1 MINYVS
7 LSHLIYTYTIK
18 SQKNSDLSLIQS
30 PYIVSLREGFPH
42 MKKNMYCS
50 KKLDAD

>member
-18 SQKNSDLSLIQS
+18 SQKTPTWETMIN
-30 PYIVSLREGFPH
+30 YV
-42 MKKNMYCS
+42 N
-50 KKLDAD
+50 

>member
-18 SQKNSDLSLIQS
+18 SQKKLRLEFNPISLYCLLKRRIP
-30 PYIVSLREGFPH
+30 PYEEEYVL
-42 MKKNMYCS
+42 
-50 KKLDAD
+50 L

>member
-18 SQKNSDLSLIQS
+18 SQKTPTWETMITMSTNNVPQFLI
-30 PYIVSLREGFPH
+30 L
-42 MKKNMYCS
+42 
-50 KKLDAD
+50 LT

>member
-18 SQKNSDLSLIQS
+18 SQKKTPTSLIQFTH
-30 PYIVSLREGFPH
+30 IVSLREGFPH
-42 MKKNMYCS
+42 MKKNIYCS

>member
-30 PYIVSLREGFPH
+30 AYIVSLREGFPP
-42 MKKNMYCS
+42 YEEEYV
-50 KKLDAD
+50 LL